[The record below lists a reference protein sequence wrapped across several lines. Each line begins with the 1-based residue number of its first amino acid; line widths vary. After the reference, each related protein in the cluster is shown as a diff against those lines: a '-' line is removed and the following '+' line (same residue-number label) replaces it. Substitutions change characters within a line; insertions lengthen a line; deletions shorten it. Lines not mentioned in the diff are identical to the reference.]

1 MRPVFSFTSAP
12 RCSRT
17 ASRTSQMCVI
27 SQSGS
32 AMKLFITELP
42 RPRTPMQ
49 ATPILPFG
57 FAAITE
63 GAVDAAAAAVT
74 AAPVVFRKDRRVVEM
89 GLMVVGKVCVGD
101 LGIIAKEKRFFGSPA
116 GSCARFGPEV
126 PNHWLRSVQDHPM
139 KTFKPAD
146 RTFSPLRLVAVVVVL
161 IVAVTVS
168 AHDLT
173 HAAHQSSLAPG
184 EAPLLAAAPSLR
196 EATKA
201 APSAAPTC
209 RLSLE
214 IIDAET
220 HARMPGLV
228 RVTRADGSLVL
239 LEGLVNRGLKLR
251 IAHPAKQWF
260 VMVDP
265 AVVTVPREV
274 LQVEAIG
281 SLETERVSQTID
293 LTGKEAGLVT
303 LALRRFENPAR
314 TGWRAGNTHLHLS
327 GLTRAMADEYLQTIP
342 RADGLELVFVSF
354 LSRTNADK
362 DYISNTYTRD
372 QLRALSSGVEFG
384 WGEEHR
390 HNFGPSGEG
399 FGHVMLLNLLRLTE
413 PVSIGPGIMGA
424 EHDFPPLRHGIDSA
438 RRDGATVI
446 WCHNAFGFEDIPNWL
461 TGRVQAHNIFDGGN
475 HGSYADTYYRF
486 LNVGLKVP
494 FSTGTDWF
502 IYDFARV
509 YARMN
514 EPLTERSW
522 LAALEAGRTFITNGP
537 LLTLR
542 AGEHEIGDTIKFD
555 QAGELAIAGRATGRA
570 DFRRIEIVHNGAV
583 IQGAPSRAKDGHFE
597 ANLDFRLKVTEPG
610 WIALRVATGSD
621 DLNEMGE
628 PIFGHTSPIYVDYA
642 GQKLF
647 RFDAAQSMITSLET
661 GLRSIEAAAKFAND
675 SQRDEVRKIYRE
687 AIDSL
692 RNRLGR

>member
-1 MRPVFSFTSAP
+1 MPAR
-12 RCSRT
+12 RT
-17 ASRTSQMCVI
+17 FPPPSLVAVAF
-27 SQSGS
+27 G
-32 AMKLFITELP
+32 LF
-42 RPRTPMQ
+42 
-49 ATPILPFG
+49 
-57 FAAITE
+57 
-63 GAVDAAAAAVT
+63 AAVT
-74 AAPVVFRKDRRVVEM
+74 A
-89 GLMVVGKVCVGD
+89 G
-101 LGIIAKEKRFFGSPA
+101 
-116 GSCARFGPEV
+116 
-126 PNHWLRSVQDHPM
+126 
-139 KTFKPAD
+139 
-146 RTFSPLRLVAVVVVL
+146 
-161 IVAVTVS
+161 

-173 HAAHQSSLAPG
+173 HPAYKASLAPD
-184 EAPLLAAAPSLR
+184 EAQLLAAAPNLR
-196 EATKA
+196 DASKA
-201 APSAAPTC
+201 DPSAAPGC

-220 HARMPGLV
+220 LGRVPGLV
-228 RVTRADGSLVL
+228 RVTRADGGLVR

-281 SLETERVSQTID
+281 GLETERASQAID
-293 LTGKEAGLVT
+293 LSGREAAQMTLV
-303 LALRRFENPAR
+303 LRRFEHPAR
-314 TGWRAGNTHLHLS
+314 TGWRSGNTHLHLS

-354 LSRTNADK
+354 LSRANADK

-372 QLRALSSGVEFG
+372 QLRALSGGVEFG

-390 HNFGPSGEG
+390 HNFGPGGEG
-399 FGHVMLLNLLRLTE
+399 FGHVMLLNLLRLTQ

-424 EHDFPPLRHGIDSA
+424 EHDFPPLREGIDSA

-446 WCHNAFGFEDIPNWL
+446 WCHNAFGFEAIPNWL
-461 TGRVQAHNIFDGGN
+461 TGRVHAHNIFDGGN
-475 HGSYADTYYRF
+475 RGSFADTYYRF
-486 LNVGLKVP
+486 LNIGLKVP

-542 AGEHEIGDTIKFD
+542 AGEHEIGDTIKVD
-555 QAGELAIAGRATGRA
+555 QPGELTLAGRAAGRT
-570 DFRRIEIVHNGAV
+570 DFRRIEIVHNGEV

-597 ANLDFRLKVTEPG
+597 ANVDFRLRVAEPG
-610 WIALRVATGSD
+610 WIALRVAGGSED
-621 DLNEMGE
+621 INEMGE
-628 PIFGHTSPIYVDYA
+628 PVFGHTSPIYIDYA
-642 GQKLF
+642 GQRLF
-647 RFDAAQSMITSLET
+647 RSEAAQSMITSLET
-661 GLRSIEAAAKFAND
+661 ALRSIEASARFAGD
-675 SQRDEVRKIYRE
+675 AQRNKVRDIYRD
-687 AIDSL
+687 AIDTL
-692 RNRLGR
+692 RHRIER